1 MAIIAIL
8 KAPEV
13 IAFRK
18 EHNIGPEVDWG
29 PGIAFPSDAFAVEK
43 PSVHAELDDV
53 TVREAL
59 DHVLLTFH
67 GFWLYENCKSSG
79 GGRTV
84 FLAFVENVP
93 NPASVKKR
101 R

>member
-43 PSVHAELDDV
+43 PRQLFLGPRV
-53 TVREAL
+53 
-59 DHVLLTFH
+59 
-67 GFWLYENCKSSG
+67 
-79 GGRTV
+79 GGRTITPRPSTMHEACAYHQ
-84 FLAFVENVP
+84 FTPE
-93 NPASVKKR
+93 
-101 R
+101 